1 MAEKNF
7 QKQKLNKMDH
17 QKTDDAAKRIR
28 SGIKA
33 AGAVMAVGWF
43 FVKFL
48 PKLFGGNDEV

>member
-17 QKTDDAAKRIR
+17 QKTDDVAKSIR

-48 PKLFGGNDEV
+48 PKLFGKSDEA

>member
-48 PKLFGGNDEV
+48 PNLFGGNDEV